1 MGDTEGAD
9 EDATWLMEHTEG
21 IEEVLM
27 LKARIEEKKGNKE
40 EAEKYYEQVKKVNPF
55 AFQ

>member
-1 MGDTEGAD
+1 
-9 EDATWLMEHTEG
+9 
-21 IEEVLM
+21 M

-40 EAEKYYEQVKKVNPF
+40 EAERYYEQVKKVNPF

>member
-9 EDATWLMEHTEG
+9 EDAIWLMEHTEG

-27 LKARIEEKKGNKE
+27 LKGRIEEKKGNKE
-40 EAEKYYEQVKKVNPF
+40 EAERYYEQVKKVNPF